1 MQELM
6 PLAEKLA
13 ARLKERKQTI
23 AVAESSAGGLISAA
37 LLAVPGASAYFI
49 GGGVIYTARARAVL
63 LDVPREMLGDARS
76 QTEEYALIL
85 ARAVRERCG
94 TDWGIGETGSTG
106 PTGRAGHAALAIAGP
121 NADLTTVI
129 ETGHGDRLKNMYEFA
144 EAALDFALAA
154 SEEAA

>member
-1 MQELM
+1 VEQLL

-37 LLAVPGASAYFI
+37 LLAIPGASAYFI
-49 GGGVIYTARARAVL
+49 GGGVIYTAKARAVL
-63 LDVPREMLGDARS
+63 LDVPREALGDARS

-85 ARAVRERCG
+85 AGSVRERCG

-106 PTGRAGHAALAIAGP
+106 PTGRAGHASIAVSG
-121 NADLTTVI
+121 AVDITTVV

-144 EAALDFALAA
+144 EAALELALAA
-154 SEEAA
+154 TEEL